1 MSDQTTGGGVDVLE
15 RPRQHRENRKK
26 NIGRKVADNQAQ
38 AVAKFIRVPPRKA
51 RLVINEVR
59 GKYAQEALA
68 FLRFIPNRAA
78 QYISKVLT
86 SAVAN
91 AANNHGLNPENL
103 KLVECRV
110 DEGPRMK
117 RVQPRAQGRAYRIL
131 KRMSHITVIVEE
143 VEPRPRK
150 PKKSTRRDQTG
161 RRSQAAPVV
170 AAAPAP
176 IAEDVETTMPVTE
189 EVGTEAPQ
197 TTTVGVGVET
207 AEQTTASAPV
217 EETATV
223 AVTEAP
229 QTANPATTD
238 EIGAPVT
245 PEATEPATPSTDGEA
260 GRGHRA
266 GNRQRQRQDRRNRSA
281 DRIGERARGTAAL
294 YCSSPLRPNLCQETT
309 WARKYIQLDSVLA

>member
-1 MSDQTTGGGVDVLE
+1 MSNQTIASDADVLE

-51 RLVINEVR
+51 RLVMDAVR

-150 PKKSTRRDQTG
+150 PKKSTRRDQPS
-161 RRSQAAPVV
+161 RRSQVAPVV
-170 AAAPAP
+170 SVTPP
-176 IAEDVETTMPVTE
+176 PVVEDVETTTPVAE
-189 EVGTEAPQ
+189 EVAAEPE
-197 TTTVGVGVET
+197 TTTAPVET
-207 AEQTTASAPV
+207 AEQPPTA
-217 EETATV
+217 

-238 EIGAPVT
+238 EIGAPLT
-245 PEATEPATPSTDGEA
+245 SEATAPLTPSTDGEA
-260 GRGHRA
+260 GA
-266 GNRQRQRQDRRNRSA
+266 ETAPETANANDKT
-281 DRIGERARGTAAL
+281 DEIGAPTE
-294 YCSSPLRPNLCQETT
+294 
-309 WARKYIQLDSVLA
+309 